1 MKNQKCFSLGG
12 VLEWMVMTET
22 LSLGFVSTA
31 WLIRREFDLFPSIS
45 RPLKLPHSVLINPN
59 SRSVTAYSTISVA
72 SSSGSCPNNNHAP
85 PNYHTNSTPFLFHRL
100 DSSSLRFQAL
110 HLYVSLSVLFYEVS
124 LAGFL
129 AAWKI
134 NQNSKVGLVF
144 FFFFF
149 VHLFAMSSWFYCL
162 THCSKIFRLS

>member
-1 MKNQKCFSLGG
+1 MIHSFSLTLSRVQTWSNEEPKMFLTRWCFGMNG
-12 VLEWMVMTET
+12 YDRNS

-31 WLIRREFDLFPSIS
+31 WFIRREFDLFPSLS

-59 SRSVTAYSTISVA
+59 SHSVTAYSTISVA
-72 SSSGSCPNNNHAP
+72 SSSDSCPNNNHAP

-100 DSSSLRFQAL
+100 DSSSLWFQAL
-110 HLYVSLSVLFYEVS
+110 HLYVSLSVLFYEVP

-144 FFFFF
+144 FFLNF
-149 VHLFAMSSWFYCL
+149 LF
-162 THCSKIFRLS
+162 I